1 MNLILF
7 LLLALTA
14 SWTGLVEVT
23 SQPEGADPEING
35 DVAGSGDGSHQGS
48 GNHPLFKYYEIASM
62 DLGSPPNSGSVDN
75 EETQPT
81 IGTDKDAVTEDFN
94 LVIMIIIALVLT
106 LVIIAV
112 IVCVVMIYRRGRI
125 KVAGTKEDPY
135 LDHEDHEK
143 VPMPMFEDD
152 IPSVMELEMEDL
164 ENWISKGDH
173 LNVY

>member
-1 MNLILF
+1 MWQDLEMGATRVCIKLFMCLTSSWNKHFTTLCDQLILW
-7 LLLALTA
+7 L
-14 SWTGLVEVT
+14 S
-23 SQPEGADPEING
+23 
-35 DVAGSGDGSHQGS
+35 GS

-125 KVAGTKEDPY
+125 KVAGMSGCIQT
-135 LDHEDHEK
+135 
-143 VPMPMFEDD
+143 
-152 IPSVMELEMEDL
+152 DL
-164 ENWISKGDH
+164 YKCIS
-173 LNVY
+173 